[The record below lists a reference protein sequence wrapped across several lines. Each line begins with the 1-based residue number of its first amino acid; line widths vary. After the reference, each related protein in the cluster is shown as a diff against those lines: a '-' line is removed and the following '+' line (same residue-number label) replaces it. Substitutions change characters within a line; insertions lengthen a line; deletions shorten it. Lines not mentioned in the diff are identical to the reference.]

1 MSHKP
6 LTDSGKKG
14 YIFHSPPKGGGLL
27 RLSRAF
33 SATLTGRFGMGVPVL
48 EPSVAGVSERYHN
61 HKSHVHLFI
70 FVGVKFWCRIM
81 NDGKLID
88 LIQSYPH
95 LYDKKRS
102 DFKDAKKKEILG

>member
-1 MSHKP
+1 
-6 LTDSGKKG
+6 
-14 YIFHSPPKGGGLL
+14 
-27 RLSRAF
+27 
-33 SATLTGRFGMGVPVL
+33 
-48 EPSVAGVSERYHN
+48 
-61 HKSHVHLFI
+61 
-70 FVGVKFWCRIM
+70 M